1 MGALQDGLTGN
12 HDLLFTKS
20 ILDLVSSTIFASSL
34 GIGVLLAAVT
44 VFVVQ
49 GAIAT
54 AAHFMAPLLMDAAT
68 GEPTAALTEMLVVGS
83 ILIVAL
89 GLNLLGI
96 TKLKV
101 MNYVLAIFVPI
112 LLCTFM

>member
-1 MGALQDGLTGN
+1 M
-12 HDLLFTKS
+12 
-20 ILDLVSSTIFASSL
+20 
-34 GIGVLLAAVT
+34 
-44 VFVVQ
+44 
-49 GAIAT
+49 
-54 AAHFMAPLLMDAAT
+54 
-68 GEPTAALTEMLVVGS
+68 ALTEMLVVGS